1 MKRFDGKHVLV
12 TGGGSGIGLAMV
24 ERFVAEG
31 ATVSVFERDGG
42 EGFEAVDV
50 SDGAAVAAGVERIW
64 AEEGKIDVL
73 VNNAGIAH
81 VGDVSETSRED
92 VERVFGVNVMGV
104 YHCLHEVV
112 PRMAEAGGG
121 VVFNVCSI
129 AARLG
134 IERRF
139 AYSASKGA
147 VLAMTLSVARD
158 YVDKGV
164 RCNCVCPARVRT
176 PFVDG
181 YLAKNHAGEE
191 EEMLA
196 KLSAYQPIGRMG

>member
-1 MKRFDGKHVLV
+1 M
-12 TGGGSGIGLAMV
+12 
-24 ERFVAEG
+24 
-31 ATVSVFERDGG
+31 
-42 EGFEAVDV
+42 
-50 SDGAAVAAGVERIW
+50 SDAAQVNAAVARVWESRGAV
-64 AEEGKIDVL
+64 DVL

-81 VGDVSETSRED
+81 VGNVEETNGED
-92 VERVFGVNVMGV
+92 MERVFSVNVMGV
-104 YHCLHEVV
+104 YHCLHSVV
-112 PRMAEAGGG
+112 PKMAAAGGG

-158 YVDKGV
+158 YIDRGI

-191 EEMLA
+191 EEMLE
-196 KLSAYQPIGRMG
+196 KLSAYQPIGRMGTPEEVASLAAFVCSDEAGFVTGSAYDLDGGVMSLK